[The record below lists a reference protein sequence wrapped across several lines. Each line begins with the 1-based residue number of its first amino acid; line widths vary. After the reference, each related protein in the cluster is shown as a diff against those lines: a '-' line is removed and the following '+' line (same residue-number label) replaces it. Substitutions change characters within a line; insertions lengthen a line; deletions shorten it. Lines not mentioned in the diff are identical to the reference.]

1 MKNQSGLHVQ
11 RFQLIKKIKMYKIII
26 KLYGIQINNNLLI
39 YSKIS
44 YSKLSIKS
52 AKNIKKSVQEIT
64 LKSIKSVNKLKI
76 EKIKKETP

>member
-1 MKNQSGLHVQ
+1 
-11 RFQLIKKIKMYKIII
+11 MYKIII